1 MNKKLPKYLKRI
13 QTFYNPLADLTEEEE
28 TDDSDEMAVSAVDVE
43 RLLKKYSQTK
53 SKLHALEPSTFGG
66 TVNENARQWIQ
77 KFCNYATLNKIEEKE
92 KILVFE
98 TLLTNSAQCW
108 YENLEDQHKNKW
120 DDLLKAFKETYFN
133 SNSWFNSQRV
143 ENRKLRPGESCT
155 TYINNLIEL
164 SQLSGLTD
172 VELSKAIIRG
182 LPDKLKFQV
191 ISHNPKTLDE
201 TVQRILLSESMM
213 PANNGEDSMLC
224 SLEDRVI
231 TSKLDSFTTKLTSTL
246 DEIEKSFKSLK
257 DSATNYSKPN
267 KQIFVRCGICNR
279 TNHVEDDCYLKQ
291 QNNRQMFRPS
301 QSNNYRRPFRRDFQ
315 QRRFQ
320 QGRYNYNHRQS
331 QFPQNNVPQMEYY
344 TPPMPMQQFNRG
356 RQQYQQEDRY
366 PKNGDGAQA

>member
-1 MNKKLPKYLKRI
+1 MSNKLPRYLKRI
-13 QTFYNPLADLTEEEE
+13 KTFYNPISDIISEQESEE
-28 TDDSDEMAVSAVDVE
+28 TDESDTSEEQLEMAASAAEVE
-43 RLLKKYSQTK
+43 VLLKKYSPTK
-53 SKLHALEPSTFGG
+53 SPKLHVLEPCTFGG

-108 YENLEDQHKNKW
+108 YENLADQYKNKW
-120 DDLLKAFKETYFN
+120 DDLHKLFKETYFN

-213 PANNGEDSMLC
+213 PANNEDSMLC
-224 SLEDRVI
+224 SLEDRV
-231 TSKLDSFTTKLTSTL
+231 
-246 DEIEKSFKSLK
+246 
-257 DSATNYSKPN
+257 KP
-267 KQIFVRCGICNR
+267 
-279 TNHVEDDCYLKQ
+279 
-291 QNNRQMFRPS
+291 
-301 QSNNYRRPFRRDFQ
+301 
-315 QRRFQ
+315 
-320 QGRYNYNHRQS
+320 
-331 QFPQNNVPQMEYY
+331 MEYY
-344 TPPMPMQQFNRG
+344 TPTTMPMQQFNRG
-356 RQQYQQEDRY
+356 RQQYQQEDGY